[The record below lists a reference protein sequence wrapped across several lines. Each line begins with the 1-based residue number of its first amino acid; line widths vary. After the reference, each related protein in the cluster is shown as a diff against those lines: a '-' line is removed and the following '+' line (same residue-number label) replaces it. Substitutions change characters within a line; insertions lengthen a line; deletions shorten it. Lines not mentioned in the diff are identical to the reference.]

1 MIVGLTG
8 PNAAGKGEVARF
20 LTERGFVYHS
30 LSDVV
35 REEAGARGLD
45 HSRENLIRVGNELRS
60 TIGPGVLAAR
70 IAVRLMGN
78 RGISEGESGGRGP
91 VGRTVIDS
99 IRSPAEVAVL
109 RTLPGFILLGVNAPI
124 EVRFARSC
132 SRARIGDGA
141 TIEEFARKE
150 ALENSTDPAAQQL
163 GQTFA
168 LADVVVLNDGTIQQL
183 RSRVAAALSI

>member
-20 LTERGFVYHS
+20 LTERGFAYHS

-60 TIGPGVLAAR
+60 KVGPGVLADR
-70 IAVRLMGN
+70 IAARL
-78 RGISEGESGGRGP
+78 RGDGGAPEGKGGGRGP
-91 VGRTVIDS
+91 GGRTVIDS
-99 IRSPAEVAVL
+99 VRSPAEVTVL

-124 EVRFARSC
+124 EVRFARSR

-141 TIEEFARKE
+141 TIEEFVRKE

>member
-20 LTERGFVYHS
+20 LTERGFAYHS

-35 REEAGARGLD
+35 REEASARGLD
-45 HSRENLIRVGNELRS
+45 HSRENLIRVGNELRTS
-60 TIGPGVLAAR
+60 VGPGVLAER
-70 IAVRLMGN
+70 IAARLT
-78 RGISEGESGGRGP
+78 GG
-91 VGRTVIDS
+91 GRTVIDS
-99 IRSPAEVAVL
+99 VRSPAEVAVL

-124 EVRFARSC
+124 EVRFARSR

-163 GQTFA
+163 GQTFE

-183 RSRVAAALSI
+183 RSRVASALSI